1 MDPELLP
8 RDGGHLPCCRELW
21 VNALCLF
28 SRAVSIYFHSG
39 KRIGSLVGQK
49 LLLEGGM
56 LCAVTWIVWAQV
68 SFWAGG
74 MVPQA
79 SVGAHKGPT
88 TCPQASSK
96 LHRWC
101 WVMVHTLPVSNSQQW
116 PKGLQLCCRFTSLA
130 SSLKKKTLWFC
141 STCNHTYTVHNIVG
155 KDMWAQIRSLVV
167 FKFPHTNGE
176 TYNQICSQS
185 RKPLTEKRKRKK
197 KEKKIFFVI

>member
-8 RDGGHLPCCRELW
+8 RDGGYLPCCRELW

-28 SRAVSIYFHSG
+28 SWAVSIYFHTG

-56 LCAVTWIVWAQV
+56 LCAATWIVWAHV

-130 SSLKKKTLWFC
+130 SSLKKKHFGSVAPATTPTLC
-141 STCNHTYTVHNIVG
+141 TILLVKT
-155 KDMWAQIRSLVV
+155 WAQIRSLVV
-167 FKFPHTNGE
+167 FKFPHINGE

-197 KEKKIFFVI
+197 KEKKFFLLFN